1 MTTTESE
8 LEATLGMHI
17 RGNGLPEP
25 EREYRFHPRRRWAF
39 DFAWPAA
46 MLAVEVEGGV
56 WAQGRHTRGAGF
68 IADCE
73 KYNEATLIG
82 WRVLRVTGQHIDDGS
97 AIDWIRRALV
107 EQGAE
112 VAPF

>member
-1 MTTTESE
+1 MSESA
-8 LEATLGMHI
+8 LEARLAFYLRLNDTI
-17 RGNGLPEP
+17 PAP
-25 EREYRFHPRRRWAF
+25 EREYRFHPKRFWRM

-46 MLAVEVEGGV
+46 MLAVEVDGGV
-56 WAQGRHTRGAGF
+56 WAQGRHSRGAGY

-73 KYNEATLIG
+73 KLNEATLLG